1 LLKKLL
7 ITEEED
13 VYENLRSAT
22 VYTPKNFSELSNMK
36 MLAPKALLW
45 GGGTY
50 LMTRETT
57 ENLDNP
63 REIISLDGIPELK
76 EIFRTDNSIEVG
88 SMVNLEDFATACKPI
103 FKEEVIQA
111 IRSIGTQ
118 IIRKQA
124 TIGGALCTKKIKT
137 SLPIILYCME
147 AQVEIKSLK
156 KKKSFSRWIS
166 LSSLYD
172 ANGKLTLS
180 DDSILVKI
188 KIYPQKD
195 KFYFFRNTGS
205 PMLDSETTIFGI
217 SNLINQNNLLSTRI
231 IFGYPQIGLHIP
243 EETTTQLANQFI
255 PINPQR
261 IQRIAQNLGVDIKK
275 HFPNLSELQLEQ
287 STRIF
292 ESYLYY
298 LNRSFLELIQINKRK

>member
-1 LLKKLL
+1 M

-13 VYENLRSAT
+13 VYENLKSAT

-36 MLAPKALLW
+36 MLAPKAIFW

-50 LMTRETT
+50 LMTRETN

-63 REIISLDGIPELK
+63 REIISLDKIPELK

-88 SMVNLEDFATACKPI
+88 AMVNLDNFAAACRPM
-103 FKEEVIQA
+103 FKDEVIQA
-111 IRSIGTQ
+111 IHSIGTQ

-124 TIGGALCTKKIKT
+124 TIGGALCTRTIKT
-137 SLPIILYCME
+137 NLSVILYCME
-147 AQVEIKSLK
+147 AQVEIRSLK
-156 KKKSFSRWIS
+156 RKKSFSRWIPI
-166 LSSLYD
+166 SSLYD
-172 ANGKLTLS
+172 SNGKLTLS
-180 DDSILVKI
+180 DDSIIVKI
-188 KIYPQKD
+188 KIYTQKD
-195 KFYFFRNTGS
+195 KSYFFRNTGS
-205 PMLDSETTIFGI
+205 PMLDSDTTTIFGI

-231 IFGYPQIGLHIP
+231 IFAYPQIGLHIP
-243 EETTTQLANQFI
+243 EETITQLANQFI

-261 IQRIAQNLGVDIKK
+261 IQKLAQNLGTNIKK

-298 LNRSFLELIQINKRK
+298 LNRSFLELIQIHKRK